1 MLEEFYRDVSLI
13 ELPCTPPFARVR
25 FAAVSLKA
33 VVSPLFLRLLPLSGV
48 RGLDVDSNYRR

>member
-1 MLEEFYRDVSLI
+1 MLEGCYPDVSLI
-13 ELPCTPPFARVR
+13 ELPCTAPFALVP

-48 RGLDVDSNYRR
+48 PRLDVDSNYRR